1 MQRADTLIS
10 KVELVDIYENEEKL
24 PGKRSLTFKIF
35 IQSMEKTLDDKV
47 KNEIISQIVKKVE
60 KK

>member
-1 MQRADTLIS
+1 LIQ
-10 KVELVDIYENEEKL
+10 KVELIDIYESEEKI

-47 KNEIISQIVKKVE
+47 KNQLIDDIVKKVS
-60 KK
+60 KRG